1 MSGAVVYL
9 SLAGQF
15 VFSQKSQD
23 GSLGAKFPQK
33 LYGSVTL
40 VSQGLIL

>member
-1 MSGAVVYL
+1 MVYL
-9 SLAGQF
+9 SLVGQF

-23 GSLGAKFPQK
+23 GSLGAKFLQK

-40 VSQGLIL
+40 VSQGLILQNF